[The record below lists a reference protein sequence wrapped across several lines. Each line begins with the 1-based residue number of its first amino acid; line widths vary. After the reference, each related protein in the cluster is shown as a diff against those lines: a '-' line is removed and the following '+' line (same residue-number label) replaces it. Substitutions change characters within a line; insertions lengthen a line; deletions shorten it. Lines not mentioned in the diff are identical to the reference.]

1 MNKKLILIVLL
12 LLLFSVGGITIYST
26 FAYDE
31 EASRLE
37 ESKAD
42 YNLTYLL
49 KDKTSK
55 NISVSSKEIK
65 YVDIELNNVYDSNVK
80 YGVYYYLVKPESM
93 PDNITINISEDSEN
107 PVEDVIKSSENK
119 IVTIKIDNESES
131 NVDLI
136 VGALIG
142 FENGNI
148 NDLVKNGEILIK

>member
-1 MNKKLILIVLL
+1 M
-12 LLLFSVGGITIYST
+12 
-26 FAYDE
+26 
-31 EASRLE
+31 
-37 ESKAD
+37 
-42 YNLTYLL
+42 
-49 KDKTSK
+49 
-55 NISVSSKEIK
+55 
-65 YVDIELNNVYDSNVK
+65 
-80 YGVYYYLVKPESM
+80 YYYLVKPESK